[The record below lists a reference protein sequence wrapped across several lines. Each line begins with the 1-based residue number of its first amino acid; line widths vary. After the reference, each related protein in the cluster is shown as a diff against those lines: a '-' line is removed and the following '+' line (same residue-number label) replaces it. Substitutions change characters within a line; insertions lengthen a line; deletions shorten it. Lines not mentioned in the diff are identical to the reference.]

1 MNFATKLGL
10 LATAIIAKKH
20 SGYENNGYAQTTN
33 QRNSPKSDETKITP
47 SHTTYIHAQTKV
59 YEDASFAALE

>member
-20 SGYENNGYAQTTN
+20 SGYENNGYAQTTYK
-33 QRNSPKSDETKITP
+33 RNSPKSDETKITP

-59 YEDASFAALE
+59 YEEASFAALE